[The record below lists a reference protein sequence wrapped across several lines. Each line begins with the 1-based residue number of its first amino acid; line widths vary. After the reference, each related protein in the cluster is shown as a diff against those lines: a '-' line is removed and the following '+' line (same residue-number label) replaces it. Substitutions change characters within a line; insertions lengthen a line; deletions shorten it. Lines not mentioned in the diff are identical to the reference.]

1 MFPRDEAQ
9 GTSGCCQRLP
19 LLDAGEA
26 GSSELDMEVGLRAPG
41 AVCRS
46 FSSPSFFFFFFFCLL
61 SLLLLLLLLL
71 LFLGPLPRHM
81 EVPRLGVE
89 SEL

>member
-46 FSSPSFFFFFFFCLL
+46 FSSPSFF
-61 SLLLLLLLLL
+61 
-71 LFLGPLPRHM
+71 
-81 EVPRLGVE
+81 
-89 SEL
+89 